1 MAKSG
6 TTGPSAPGWVR
17 ETIRRHE
24 QIWPVLVL
32 AAATAAA
39 LAAGLTAGA
48 ILWTSPAS
56 VYYALP

>member
-1 MAKSG
+1 MPKSG
-6 TTGPSAPGWVR
+6 STGAIVPGWVR

-24 QIWPVLVL
+24 QNWPVLVL

-48 ILWTSPAS
+48 ILWTSSAP
-56 VYYALP
+56 VYYGPP